1 MAAKTDKNGDPETPR
16 KEPPGTERPDIK
28 EPDEPD
34 KVPEEKLVHPDDGTA
49 PHPPRMKAATSP
61 PEQPETG
68 QA

>member
-1 MAAKTDKNGDPETPR
+1 METKTDNDRTPQPPQ
-16 KEPPGTERPDIK
+16 KEPPAAEKPDIK
-28 EPDEPD
+28 EPPEPD

-61 PEQPETG
+61 PEQSETG